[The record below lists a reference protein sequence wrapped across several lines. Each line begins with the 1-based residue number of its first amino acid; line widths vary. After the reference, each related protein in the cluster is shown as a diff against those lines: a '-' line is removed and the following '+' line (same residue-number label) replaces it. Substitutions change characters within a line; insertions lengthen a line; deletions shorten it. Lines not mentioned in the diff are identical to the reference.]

1 MREETATVG
10 VIHAT
15 PMSIA
20 PLEQAFAAVLPE
32 VRLRQVLDDS
42 LLAEL
47 QAAGSLTPELEARME
62 RLLEYLLSGE
72 VDAVQFACSGYVP
85 VVDRAA
91 ARLTIPVRKPDEAM
105 YRQLA
110 EQDGRPIGIVA
121 TVKPALA
128 LAREQLSELLVARG
142 ERPAILTRAVPDALS
157 MAQAGDLDG
166 LTDAIAAAVG
176 RLVEDGARVVAFAQ
190 YSLAPVADAVATRTG
205 TRIVTGPHAAAEDL
219 RVALGL
225 GRGPTV
231 ANGVGR
237 EDGSP

>member
-1 MREETATVG
+1 MANGGTTIG

-15 PMSIA
+15 PMSIG
-20 PLEQAFAAVLPE
+20 PLQQAFASVLPG

-42 LLAEL
+42 LLTDL
-47 QAAGSLTPELEARME
+47 QAAGSLTPDLEARME
-62 RLLEYLLSGE
+62 RLLQYLLRGE

-110 EQDGRPIGIVA
+110 AQEARPIGVVA
-121 TVKPALA
+121 TVEPALL

-142 ERPAILTRAVPDALS
+142 ERPAVLTRAVPDALPI
-157 MAQAGDLDG
+157 AQAGDLDG

>member
-121 TVKPALA
+121 TVEPALA

-176 RLVEDGARVVAFAQ
+176 RLVQHGASVVAFAQ

-219 RVALGL
+219 RAALGL

-231 ANGVGR
+231 ANGVEG

>member
-1 MREETATVG
+1 MAEGGVTIG

-15 PMSIA
+15 PLSIA
-20 PLEQAFAAVLPE
+20 PLQETFAAVLPGA
-32 VRLRQVLDDS
+32 RLRQVLDDS
-42 LLAEL
+42 LLTDL

-62 RLLEYLLSGE
+62 RLLQYLLSGE

-91 ARLTIPVRKPDEAM
+91 ARLAIPVRKPDEAM

-110 EQDGRPIGIVA
+110 AQEVRPIGIVA
-121 TVKPALA
+121 TVEPALV
-128 LAREQLSELLVARG
+128 LAREQLSELLVAEG
-142 ERPAILTRAVPDALS
+142 ERPALLTRAVPDALPI
-157 MAQAGDLDG
+157 AQAGDLDG

-176 RLVEDGARVVAFAQ
+176 RLVDDGARVVAFAQ

-205 TRIVTGPHAAAEDL
+205 IRIVTGPRAAAEDL
-219 RVALGL
+219 RAALGL
-225 GRGPTV
+225 DRGPTI
-231 ANGVGR
+231 ANGVEG